1 MVTIEERDSLIKND
15 FKLSYLK
22 FWTETSLYEFDLN
35 TVVESPHEDKIGGL
49 LTINL
54 QSTHSISYILAHY
67 MIVIKI
73 LIS

>member
-1 MVTIEERDSLIKND
+1 MVTIEERDSLIKDD

-35 TVVESPHEDKIGGL
+35 TVVESPHEEKIGGL

-54 QSTHSISYILAHY
+54 LSSDGIILY
-67 MIVIKI
+67 YC
-73 LIS
+73 